1 MATKHPRLSLAKSE
15 NTPAVPISAAY
26 WVLPGRLLAG
36 EHPMLQDQEPLHVRL
51 QRFSAANISLFIDL
65 TEQDETH
72 ELGDYLAAFNQGQLN
87 TQPVPV
93 RYHAPIPD
101 MQIPSIAQMQAILAR
116 IIVALDQQQTVYV
129 HCWGGLGRTGT
140 VLGCLLVHHG
150 WEYAEALAHI
160 AALRQ
165 GSRDERYPSP
175 SNDLQRQFVADWRK
189 QIV

>member
-1 MATKHPRLSLAKSE
+1 MPT
-15 NTPAVPISAAY
+15 VPIPAAY
-26 WVLPGRLLAG
+26 WVLPNRLLAG
-36 EHPMLQDQEPLHVRL
+36 EHPMLQDKEPLHVRL

-72 ELGDYLAAFNQGQLN
+72 ELGDYLAAFQQVQLN
-87 TQPVPV
+87 QQPVPI

-101 MQIPSIAQMQAILAR
+101 MQVPSIVQMQAILAR
-116 IIVALDQQQTVYV
+116 IIVALDQQRTVYV

-140 VLGCLLVHHG
+140 VLGCLLIQHG
-150 WEYAEALAHI
+150 WEYTEALAHI

-175 SNDLQRQFVADWRK
+175 SNDLQRQFIADWRNH
-189 QIV
+189 IV